1 MHNQVGYFFLFKF
14 ATHISERPPAI
25 CECGFCFFFFAV
37 LWVRLGVAAAAP
49 KEDQDVSN
57 ARDAATHGFLSFF

>member
-1 MHNQVGYFFLFKF
+1 MHNQVGCFFFLFKF
-14 ATHISERPPAI
+14 APHISERSPAI
-25 CECGFCFFFFAV
+25 CECGFCFFPAV

-57 ARDAATHGFLSFF
+57 ARDPATHGFLSFF